1 MAKNYAYLVCVDSR
15 TNKNKFYEIT
25 ENDNGSLDVAYG
37 RVKSE
42 LDDNDNKPKIQ
53 PKVVRHHYEA
63 WEKNFD
69 SLKNEKINKGYKD
82 ETALRMKKEVSSDK
96 VTELSYKSVEDPVV
110 QAALDRMIES
120 SRMFISRNYS
130 ITADKITQKMI
141 DEGQYDLAR
150 LSDIAANNTPA
161 ALYEFNKTLE
171 ELFMDI
177 PRAMKNV
184 RDYTAKSTDD
194 FDKIIQR
201 EGAMLDNLK
210 GAIQITQ
217 PVAANDNNKDMT
229 VLEARGLTMRQVTY
243 KEEDRITDHLGKDYQ
258 GDVERRFVRAFA
270 VENLKT
276 RANYEQ
282 YKKDHHISPK
292 GVKLF
297 YHGSKVENWYSIMS
311 TGLSLNPDARTTGK
325 MFGQGL
331 YFAPECRKALNYM
344 DVKGARWNSGQQETG
359 YTAIFSVA
367 LGKAYEPNRI
377 LGSNFTGKD
386 LPDGCGSVFASKK
399 NPHLGLMNDEYI
411 VFDQNACTIKYMMEM
426 SHHFVKD
433 LDFSIDRKALRNSLI
448 DHTGDLVKE
457 GSGVFKVQIFTEDM
471 PDKAR
476 NELLSHFHGESLDDL
491 TITFDIRSNR
501 ITAFTVPLD
510 DGTGTKD
517 IQPDLTTDDRKFLF
531 REIKK
536 NFAES
541 EFEWQGVMKTGSTLN
556 RGDIIRPLNGTP
568 DKDNEPEPT
577 KKKDQD
583 KDIA

>member
-1 MAKNYAYLVCVDSR
+1 MAKNYAYLVAVDSR
-15 TNKNKFYEIT
+15 SNHNKFYEIT
-25 ENDNGSLDVAYG
+25 ENDNGSIDCSYG
-37 RVKSE
+37 RVDKTAMH
-42 LDDNDNKPKIQ
+42 
-53 PKVVRHHYEA
+53 HHYEA

-69 SLKNEKINKGYKD
+69 TLKAEKERKGYKD
-82 ETALRMKKEVSSDK
+82 VTALHMKKEVSTDK
-96 VTELSYKSVEDPVV
+96 VAELSYKSVEDPVV

-130 ITADKITQKMI
+130 ITADKITQKMV
-141 DEGQYDLAR
+141 DEAQYDLSR
-150 LSDIAANNTPA
+150 LSAIAANTSNAPA
-161 ALYEFNKTLE
+161 ALYEFNKALE

-177 PRAMKNV
+177 PRAMNNV
-184 RDYTAKSTDD
+184 RDYMAKSTDD

-201 EGAMLDNLK
+201 EGQMLDNLK

-217 PVAANDNNKDMT
+217 PVAANDQNKDMT

-344 DVKGARWNSGQQETG
+344 DVKGARWNNGQSETG

-386 LPDGCGSVFASKK
+386 LPNGCDSVFASKK
-399 NPHLGLMNDEYI
+399 NPHLGLVNDEYI

-457 GSGVFKVQIFTEDM
+457 GTGVFKVQIFTEDM

-536 NFAES
+536 NFAEG

-556 RGDIIRPLNGTP
+556 RGDVIRPLNGTP

>member
-1 MAKNYAYLVCVDSR
+1 MAKNYAYLVAVDSR
-15 TNKNKFYEIT
+15 SNHNKFYEIT
-25 ENDNGSLDVAYG
+25 ENDNGSIDCSYG
-37 RVKSE
+37 RVDKTAMH
-42 LDDNDNKPKIQ
+42 
-53 PKVVRHHYEA
+53 HHYEA

-69 SLKNEKINKGYKD
+69 TLKAEKERKGYKD
-82 ETALRMKKEVSSDK
+82 VTALHMKKEVSTDK
-96 VTELSYKSVEDPVV
+96 VAELSYKSVEDPVV

-130 ITADKITQKMI
+130 ITADKITQKMV
-141 DEGQYDLAR
+141 DEAQYDLSR
-150 LSDIAANNTPA
+150 LSAIAANTSNAPA
-161 ALYEFNKTLE
+161 ALYEFNKALE

-177 PRAMKNV
+177 PRAMNNV
-184 RDYTAKSTDD
+184 RDYMAKSTDD

-201 EGAMLDNLK
+201 EGQMLDNLK

-229 VLEARGLTMRQVTY
+229 VLEARGLTMRQVSY

-344 DVKGARWNSGQQETG
+344 DVKGARWNNGQSETG

-377 LGSNFTGKD
+377 LGSYFTGKD
-386 LPDGCGSVFASKK
+386 LPNGCDSVFASKK

-433 LDFSIDRKALRNSLI
+433 LDYSIDRKALRNSLI

-457 GSGVFKVQIFTEDM
+457 GTGVFKVQIFTEDM

-536 NFAES
+536 NFAEG

-556 RGDIIRPLNGTP
+556 RGDVIRPLNGTP

>member
-1 MAKNYAYLVCVDSR
+1 MAKNYAYLVAVDSR
-15 TNKNKFYEIT
+15 SNHNKFYEIT
-25 ENDNGSLDVAYG
+25 ENDNGSIDCSYG
-37 RVKSE
+37 RVDKTAMH
-42 LDDNDNKPKIQ
+42 
-53 PKVVRHHYEA
+53 HHYEA

-69 SLKNEKINKGYKD
+69 TLKAEKERKGYKD
-82 ETALRMKKEVSSDK
+82 VTALHMKKEVSSDK
-96 VTELSYKSVEDPVV
+96 VAELSYKPVEDPVV

-130 ITADKITQKMI
+130 ITADKITQKMV
-141 DEGQYDLAR
+141 DEAQYDLSR
-150 LSDIAANNTPA
+150 LSSIAANISNAPA
-161 ALYEFNKTLE
+161 ALYEFNKALE

-177 PRAMKNV
+177 PRAMNNV
-184 RDYTAKSTDD
+184 RDYMAKSTDD

-229 VLEARGLTMRQVTY
+229 VLEARGLTMRQVSY

-344 DVKGARWNSGQQETG
+344 DVKGARWNNGQSETG

-377 LGSNFTGKD
+377 LGSYFTGKD
-386 LPDGCGSVFASKK
+386 LPNGCDSVFASKK

-433 LDFSIDRKALRNSLI
+433 LDYSIDRKALRNSLI

-457 GSGVFKVQIFTEDM
+457 GTGVFKVQIFTEDM

-536 NFAES
+536 NFAEG

-556 RGDIIRPLNGTP
+556 RGDVIRPLNGTP

-577 KKKDQD
+577 KKKGQD

>member
-1 MAKNYAYLVCVDSR
+1 MAKNYAYLVCVDSK
-15 TNKNKFYEIT
+15 TNHNKFYEMT
-25 ENDNGSLDVAYG
+25 ENDNGSIDIAHG
-37 RVKSE
+37 RVDKTA
-42 LDDNDNKPKIQ
+42 IH
-53 PKVVRHHYEA
+53 HHYEA

-69 SLKNEKINKGYKD
+69 TLKAEKERKGYKD
-82 ETALRMKKEVSSDK
+82 VTALHMKKEVSSDK
-96 VTELSYKSVEDPVV
+96 VAELSYKPVEDPVV
-110 QAALDRMIES
+110 QTALDRMIES

-130 ITADKITQKMI
+130 ITADKITQKMV
-141 DEGQYDLAR
+141 DEAQYDLSR
-150 LSDIAANNTPA
+150 LSSIAANVTNAPA
-161 ALYEFNKTLE
+161 ALYEFNKALE

-177 PRAMKNV
+177 PRAMNNV
-184 RDYTAKSTDD
+184 RDYMAKSTDD

-229 VLEARGLTMRQVTY
+229 VLEARGLTMRQVSY

-344 DVKGARWNSGQQETG
+344 DVKGARWNNGQSETG

-386 LPDGCGSVFASKK
+386 LPNGCDSVFASKK
-399 NPHLGLMNDEYI
+399 NPHLGLVNDEYI

-457 GSGVFKVQIFTEDM
+457 GTGVFKVQIFTEDM

-536 NFAES
+536 NFAEG

-556 RGDIIRPLNGTP
+556 RGDVIRPLNGTP

>member
-1 MAKNYAYLVCVDSR
+1 MAKNYAYLVCVDSK
-15 TNKNKFYEIT
+15 TNHNKFYEMT
-25 ENDNGSLDVAYG
+25 ENDNGSIDIAHG
-37 RVKSE
+37 RVDKTA
-42 LDDNDNKPKIQ
+42 IH
-53 PKVVRHHYEA
+53 HHYEA
-63 WEKNFD
+63 WEKNFNT
-69 SLKNEKINKGYKD
+69 LKAEKERKGYKD
-82 ETALRMKKEVSSDK
+82 VTALHMKKEVSSYK
-96 VTELSYKSVEDPVV
+96 VAELSYKSVEDPVV
-110 QAALDRMIES
+110 QAALDRIIES
-120 SRMFISRNYS
+120 SRMFISHNYS

-141 DEGQYDLAR
+141 DEAQYDLSR
-150 LSDIAANNTPA
+150 LSAIAVNTTNAPA
-161 ALYEFNKTLE
+161 ALYEFNKALE

-177 PRAMKNV
+177 PRAMNNV
-184 RDYTAKSTDD
+184 RDYMAKSTDD

-217 PVAANDNNKDMT
+217 PVAANGKNKDMT

-243 KEEDRITDHLGKDYQ
+243 KEEDRITEHLGKDYQ

-276 RANYEQ
+276 RGNYEQ

-311 TGLSLNPDARTTGK
+311 TGLSLNPDAIITGK

-344 DVKGARWNSGQQETG
+344 DVKGARWNSGQFETG

-377 LGSNFTGKD
+377 LGSTFTGKD
-386 LPDGCGSVFASKK
+386 LPNGCDSIFASKK
-399 NPHLGLMNDEYI
+399 NPRLKLMNDEYI
-411 VFDQNACTIKYMMEM
+411 VFDQSACTIKYMMEM

-433 LDFSIDRKALRNSLI
+433 LDYSIDRKALRNSLI
-448 DHTGDLVKE
+448 DHTGNLVKE
-457 GSGVFKVQIFTEDM
+457 GTGVFNVQLFIEDM

-476 NELLSHFHGESLDDL
+476 NELLSHFHGEPLDDL
-491 TITFDIRSNR
+491 TVTFDIRSNR

-536 NFAES
+536 NFAEG
-541 EFEWQGVMKTGSTLN
+541 EFEWSGVMKTGNTLN
-556 RGDIIRPLNGTP
+556 RGDVIRPLSGMP

-577 KKKDQD
+577 KNKDQD

>member
-1 MAKNYAYLVCVDSR
+1 MAKNYAYLVAVDSR
-15 TNKNKFYEIT
+15 SNHNKFYEIT
-25 ENDNGSLDVAYG
+25 ENDNGSIDCSYG
-37 RVKSE
+37 RVDKTAMH
-42 LDDNDNKPKIQ
+42 
-53 PKVVRHHYEA
+53 HHYEA
-63 WEKNFD
+63 WKNFD
-69 SLKNEKINKGYKD
+69 TLKAEKERKGYKD
-82 ETALRMKKEVSSDK
+82 VTALHMKKEVSSDK
-96 VTELSYKSVEDPVV
+96 VAELSYKPVEDPVV

-130 ITADKITQKMI
+130 ITADKITQKMV
-141 DEGQYDLAR
+141 DEAQYDLSR
-150 LSDIAANNTPA
+150 LSSIAANISNAPA
-161 ALYEFNKTLE
+161 ALYEFNKALE

-177 PRAMKNV
+177 PRAMNNV
-184 RDYTAKSTDD
+184 RDYMAKSTDD

-229 VLEARGLTMRQVTY
+229 VLEARGLTMRQVSY

-344 DVKGARWNSGQQETG
+344 DVKGARWNNGQSETG

-377 LGSNFTGKD
+377 LGSYFTGKD
-386 LPDGCGSVFASKK
+386 LPNGCDSVFASKK

-433 LDFSIDRKALRNSLI
+433 LDYSIDRKALRNSLI

-457 GSGVFKVQIFTEDM
+457 GTGVFKVQIFTEDM

-536 NFAES
+536 NFAEG

-556 RGDIIRPLNGTP
+556 RGDVIRPLNGTP